1 MKGSTPMSIN
11 KRMYH
16 TSCVLYRLVF
26 DGRKD
31 LILHLSQ
38 LGDDHRSG
46 NVLGAGT
53 LDIRR

>member
-16 TSCVLYRLVF
+16 ISCVLYKLVF

-31 LILHLSQ
+31 LIHPLSQ
-38 LGDDHRSG
+38 LGDDYTSG